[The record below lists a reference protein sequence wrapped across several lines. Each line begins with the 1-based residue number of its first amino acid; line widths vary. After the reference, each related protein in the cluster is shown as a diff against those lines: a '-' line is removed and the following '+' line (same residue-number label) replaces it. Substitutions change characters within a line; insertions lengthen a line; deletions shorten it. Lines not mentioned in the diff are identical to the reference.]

1 MIGAIVGAAARI
13 LLPRAAARLV
23 LWVGRVRLAKRI
35 LGWGDE
41 DPETDREEARED
53 LGSAVLWREAQDE
66 LEDEE
71 DREDLTGPL

>member
-1 MIGAIVGAAARI
+1 MVWPIITAAARF

-23 LWVGRVRLAKRI
+23 LWAGRVRLAKRI
-35 LGWGDE
+35 FGWGDE

-53 LGSAVLWREAQDE
+53 LDSAVLWREAQDE